1 MKISHQLWGAF
12 ALCLGMTSF
21 GAYQSLQQLSASA
34 DGFNSY
40 INNDADRMAAYNEM
54 YAQGLQTGQA
64 IRNILL
70 NPSNPKAFKNFDA
83 ANAAFK
89 AALSKA
95 NENSKGAGDQDTIQ
109 KITDQWSKDDT
120 LKQHVRDL
128 AKNGQIQEG
137 IAFIN
142 EQETPAWRA
151 VKTTILAKIKS
162 VREESKSSAS
172 EVINASQRDVKI
184 STVTI
189 ASAFGVSFILVLAG
203 LLRFRKRM
211 KLAESTIER
220 MGERGD
226 LSGEVPK
233 DTKDEV
239 SLILK
244 RTSALQERM
253 KKVVD
258 SILTQA
264 DVVRDQ
270 SSSLEG
276 DQKAILS
283 RAAME
288 LKSSVGMFKIK

>member
-1 MKISHQLWGAF
+1 
-12 ALCLGMTSF
+12 
-21 GAYQSLQQLSASA
+21 
-34 DGFNSY
+34 
-40 INNDADRMAAYNEM
+40 MAAYDEM

-83 ANAAFK
+83 ANQAFT

-95 NENSKGAGDQDTIQ
+95 NDNAKGSEDQDVIQ
-109 KITDQWSKDDT
+109 KITDQWAADDT

-142 EQETPAWRA
+142 EKETPAWRA
-151 VKTTILAKIKS
+151 VKATILAKIKA
-162 VREESKSSAS
+162 VREESKASAS
-172 EVINASQRDVKI
+172 QVITASQRDVKI
-184 STVTI
+184 STMTI
-189 ASAFGVSFILVLAG
+189 AGAFGMSFILVLAG
-203 LLRFRKRM
+203 LLRLSKRM

-226 LSGEVPK
+226 LSEEIPQ
-233 DTKDEV
+233 DNKDEV
-239 SLILK
+239 SLILT
-244 RTSALQERM
+244 RTAALQGRM

-258 SILTQA
+258 SVLTHAEVVKNQA
-264 DVVRDQ
+264 
-270 SSSLEG
+270 SSLDG
-276 DQKAILS
+276 DQKTTLS

-288 LKSSVGMFKIK
+288 MKSSVGMFNTK